1 MTVQADPGQVAPGT
15 QEPIEVFY
23 PVSKTEQSPTVEG
36 YTAEKLADLFAG
48 TRQAGH
54 TVESQYALFTDRT
67 SADNF
72 AKRQEL
78 LHKATYH
85 LRQMSTEQLEEITP
99 ALAPGKV
106 EDTIEWINRYTE

>member
-1 MTVQADPGQVAPGT
+1 MAADPGQVEPGT

-23 PVSKTEQSPTVEG
+23 PVSLTDQSPTVEG

-72 AKRQEL
+72 AKRQGL
-78 LHKATYH
+78 LYQGIYYLKRLSDA
-85 LRQMSTEQLEEITP
+85 QLAEIVP
-99 ALAPGKV
+99 ALEPGKV
-106 EDTIEWINRYTE
+106 EDTIEGLHRYTD